1 MDTYGGSGHSSVKM
15 AVRATMTQLMTALA
29 EKTQVHSGQVNKVV
43 VSCNYVLF
51 LIWHLNVL

>member
-15 AVRATMTQLMTALA
+15 AVRATMTQLLTALA

-51 LIWHLNVL
+51 FMFYF